1 MTKMTKSL
9 VRGEELVTFFYRPCV
24 PRKTGVEDTNSKNR
38 TISQLSGF
46 T

>member
-1 MTKMTKSL
+1 MTKSL
-9 VRGEELVTFFYRPCV
+9 VKREDLVTFFYCPCV

-38 TISQLSGF
+38 TITWSSGF